1 MNPQR
6 IKARLAAKG
15 KKTSPR
21 WKKNKKLVRGS
32 NPR

>member
-1 MNPQR
+1 MNPQT

-21 WKKNKKLVRGS
+21 FKKNKKLVRGG